1 MSEIRN
7 ALCVFF
13 VLLPKTCCPLVLV
26 HSHTHETRSIM
37 GWTNTINIAKESS
50 FDKKTRVTR
59 LFQFLLKIKVFPARL
74 DERTRRLTFRFLSK
88 EMLAYLTIIL
98 IISLPNIGLQVIF
111 KGAHEFLYKYAEN
124 MNTIDLLSHLG
135 HFLFGFFLSVNPIL
149 ITKDMTLI
157 TSEIIL
163 SNHLYWPKHGLK
175 VVAAFP
181 CSVIGLMLLFGDMNL
196 QALAFLKA
204 SAITYFITFSLLFT
218 VWAFSYI
225 LVSLLPYLFL
235 TSWMEKFGEICR
247 NKHTDTTINHL
258 MKCNQIYDSF
268 QKGFGSF
275 YLLNFTVNQV
285 IQILSFYS
293 MISIWLKVIIRKDIL
308 TRTT

>member
-1 MSEIRN
+1 MN
-7 ALCVFF
+7 YKFALEKSIEGK
-13 VLLPKTCCPLVLV
+13 L
-26 HSHTHETRSIM
+26 HENTHETTSIM
-37 GWTNTINIAKESS
+37 GRTNTINIAKESS

-74 DERTRRLTFRFLSK
+74 DERTRRLTFRFFSK

-111 KGAHEFLYKYAEN
+111 KGAHEYLYKYAEN

-175 VVAAFP
+175 VLAAFP
-181 CSVIGLMLLFGDMNL
+181 CSVMGLMLLFGDMNL

-204 SAITYFITFSLLFT
+204 SATTYFITFSLLFT

-293 MISIWLKVIIRKDIL
+293 MISIWLKVRIRKDK
-308 TRTT
+308 